1 MKAYE
6 GYLIDLDGTMYLGKE
21 RIEAAPGFIQ
31 RLKDAGKKH
40 LFVTNNS
47 TRTQEQVAAK
57 LRQMDILAE
66 PEDVFTTS
74 MATAAYIREHKP
86 SARVFAIGEEGLFD
100 ALAKEELTLAE
111 EDCDYVVIGLDTSI
125 TYEKLAKACL
135 LIRAGA
141 KFLSTN
147 SDRALPTDAGLMPG
161 NGAITSVISV
171 STGIEPTFIG
181 KPENI
186 MMEQARKL
194 LDLDKEQVLMV
205 GDNYLTDITAG
216 IRAGMD
222 TLMVCTGFTRR
233 EELPFLDPKP
243 TYTID
248 TLTEWEFK

>member
-6 GYLIDLDGTMYLGKE
+6 GYLIDLDGTMYLGQE
-21 RIEAAPGFIQ
+21 RIEAAPGFI
-31 RLKDAGKKH
+31 RSLKDAGKKH
-40 LFVTNNS
+40 LYVTNNS

-57 LRQMDILAE
+57 LRQMDIDAK

-74 MATAAYIREHKP
+74 MATAAYIREHNPK
-86 SARVFAIGEEGLFD
+86 ARVYAIGEEGLFD
-100 ALAKEELTLAE
+100 ALAKEELTVAE

-135 LIRAGA
+135 LVRAGA
-141 KFLSTN
+141 TFLSTN
-147 SDRALPTDAGLMPG
+147 SDRALPTEAGLMPG
-161 NGAITSVISV
+161 NGSLTAVISV

-194 LDLDKEQVLMV
+194 LDLEKQQVLMV

-222 TLMVCTGFTRR
+222 TLMVCTGFTKR
-233 EELPFLDPKP
+233 EELPLLEPKP

-248 TLTEWEFK
+248 SLDEWEIK

>member
-1 MKAYE
+1 MKAYD

-57 LRQMDILAE
+57 LLQMDIEAE

-74 MATAAYIREHKP
+74 MATAAYIRERKP
-86 SARVFAIGEEGLFD
+86 AARVFAIGEEGLFD

-135 LIRAGA
+135 LVRAGA
-141 KFLSTN
+141 EFLSTN

-161 NGAITSVISV
+161 NGAMTAVISV

-216 IRAGMD
+216 IRASMD